1 MFKNILKWG
10 GNYLIIELKLLISA
24 RVTPPEVKNFA
35 ILEEKTLEIAH
46 ISYHFLFIFKT
57 FVVKTLGILNK
68 ISGKK

>member
-24 RVTPPEVKNFA
+24 RVTPPEAENFA

-46 ISYHFLFIFKT
+46 ISYYFLFILKM
-57 FVVKTLGILNK
+57 VSKWKV
-68 ISGKK
+68 ISGVSTLT